1 MDLSIRVIAS
11 ILLATRV
18 APHQDTH
25 TYRLSKLLKIHTAPP
40 KKQAPAAKKRNYPL
54 PTNTR
59 QEEKRLIAAVT
70 DIASNFPET
79 RTPGIYQASCL
90 LVAGAGFE
98 PATFGL

>member
-59 QEEKRLIAAVT
+59 QEEKRFCGGFLVSPARHEPTTA
-70 DIASNFPET
+70 EEM
-79 RTPGIYQASCL
+79 GII
-90 LVAGAGFE
+90 
-98 PATFGL
+98 